1 MTEIKTAYVF
11 PGQGAQFV
19 GMGRDLYSEFH
30 SARELFDLADKALGF
45 SLSKLCF
52 EGPEEDLKDTRHSQS
67 AIVCHSLS
75 ALSAFIESGKS
86 KLLPEPSFV
95 AGHSLGE
102 YSALGASGILTYVQA
117 ILLARKRGELMAEA
131 AAKTPGAMAAVIGIS
146 QEILSDICLKTGC
159 YIANFNSPGQLVISG
174 LKEAVDQASAQATAS
189 GAMKVVTL
197 QVSGGFHT
205 PLMSPASTGLKEMLN
220 SMDFKTARI
229 PLVANTS
236 ACPVSTPQDVK
247 AELYCQ
253 LTGGVQWQKSIEN
266 MIASGVNTFVEIG
279 PGKVLAGLI
288 KRINR
293 SVSIYNINDA
303 ASIQNF
309 SV

>member
-19 GMGRDLYSEFH
+19 GMGQDLYSEFH

>member
-1 MTEIKTAYVF
+1 MTMITNSSSV
-11 PGQGAQFV
+11 P
-19 GMGRDLYSEFH
+19 
-30 SARELFDLADKALGF
+30 
-45 SLSKLCF
+45 
-52 EGPEEDLKDTRHSQS
+52 
-67 AIVCHSLS
+67 
-75 ALSAFIESGKS
+75 
-86 KLLPEPSFV
+86 
-95 AGHSLGE
+95 
-102 YSALGASGILTYVQA
+102 A

>member
-102 YSALGASGILTYVQA
+102 YSALGASGILPYVQA

-146 QEILSDICLKTGC
+146 QEILSDICLKTDC

>member
-19 GMGRDLYSEFH
+19 GMGRDLYSKFH
-30 SARELFDLADKALGF
+30 SARELFDLAGKALGF

-52 EGPEEDLKDTRHSQS
+52 EGPEENLKDTRNSQS
-67 AIVCHSLS
+67 AIVCHSLC
-75 ALSAFIESGKS
+75 ALAAFMESGKS

-102 YSALGASGILTYVQA
+102 YSALGASGILPYPQA
-117 ILLARKRGELMAEA
+117 ILLSRKRGELMAEA
-131 AAKTPGAMAAVIGIS
+131 AAKTPGAMAAVIGLS
-146 QEILSDICLKTGC
+146 EEILSDICLKTGC
-159 YIANFNSPGQLVISG
+159 YIANFNSHGQMVISG
-174 LKEAVDQASAQATAS
+174 LKEAVEQASAQASAS
-189 GAMKVVTL
+189 GAMKVVPL

-205 PLMSPASTGLKEMLN
+205 PLMSPASAGLKEVLN
-220 SMDFKTARI
+220 SISFDTAKI

-236 ACPVSTPQDVK
+236 ASPLTNPQDIK
-247 AELYCQ
+247 SELACQ

-266 MIASGVNTFVEIG
+266 MIAAGVNTFVEIG

-293 SVSIYNINDA
+293 SVSIYNINDT

>member
-52 EGPEEDLKDTRHSQS
+52 EGSEENLKDTRNSQS
-67 AIVCHSLS
+67 AIVCHSLC
-75 ALSAFIESGKS
+75 ALAAFMESGKS

-102 YSALGASGILTYVQA
+102 YSALGASGILPYLQA
-117 ILLARKRGELMAEA
+117 ILLSRKRGELMAEA
-131 AAKTPGAMAAVIGIS
+131 AAKTPGAMAAVIGLS
-146 QEILSDICLKTGC
+146 EEILSDICLKTDC

-174 LKEAVDQASAQATAS
+174 LKEAVEQASAQASAS
-189 GAMKVVTL
+189 GAMKVVPL

-205 PLMSPASTGLKEMLN
+205 PLMSPASAGLKEVLD
-220 SMDFKTARI
+220 SISFYTAKI

-236 ACPVSTPQDVK
+236 ASPLTNPQDIK
-247 AELYCQ
+247 SELVCQ

-266 MIASGVNTFVEIG
+266 MIAAGVNTFVEIG

-293 SVSIYNINDA
+293 SISIYNINDA

>member
-52 EGPEEDLKDTRHSQS
+52 EGPEEDLRDTRNSQS
-67 AIVCHSLS
+67 AIVCHSLC
-75 ALSAFIESGKS
+75 ALAAFIESGKS

-102 YSALGASGILTYVQA
+102 YSALGAGGILPYPQA

-131 AAKTPGAMAAVIGIS
+131 AVKTPGAMAAVLGLS
-146 QEILSDICLKTGC
+146 EEILADICLKTGC
-159 YIANFNSPGQLVISG
+159 YIANYNSPGQLVISG
-174 LKEAVDQASAQATAS
+174 LKEAVEKASAQAAES
-189 GAMKVVTL
+189 GAMKVVPL

-205 PLMSPASTGLKEMLN
+205 PLMSPASAGLKTVLD
-220 SMDFKTARI
+220 STGFDTARI

-236 ACPVSTPQDVK
+236 ASPLTNPQDIK
-247 AELYCQ
+247 SELVSQ

-266 MIASGVNTFVEIG
+266 MIAAGVNTFVEIG

-293 SVSIYNINDA
+293 SVNIYNINDA